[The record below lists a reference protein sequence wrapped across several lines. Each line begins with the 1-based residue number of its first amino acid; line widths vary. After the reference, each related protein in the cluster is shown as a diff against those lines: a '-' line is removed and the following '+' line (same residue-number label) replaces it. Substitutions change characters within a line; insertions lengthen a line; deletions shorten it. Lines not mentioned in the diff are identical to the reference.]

1 MLFNHQ
7 ATHAG
12 LTVKPYLSTRYNNI
26 FLMIPFSLTVFTS
39 SKSRR
44 YRLHSNGQSA
54 KTTFSG
60 NLSENETQELSTPFA
75 QQLIAEMAIENRV
88 DGAITG
94 IAGTR
99 SRQYERFEWLKN
111 NAEEEDLISLTDHV
125 SPVVRVYA
133 FYALYEK
140 RSMALTEIYRKH
152 INDYASF
159 LTVNGNNQSS
169 RRVNECFSHM
179 LQYCQ

>member
-1 MLFNHQ
+1 
-7 ATHAG
+7 
-12 LTVKPYLSTRYNNI
+12 
-26 FLMIPFSLTVFTS
+26 MIPFSLTVFTS
-39 SKSRR
+39 GKSRR
-44 YRLHSNGQSA
+44 YRLHNNGQSA

-60 NLSENETQELSTPFA
+60 NLLENETQKLSTPFA
-75 QQLIAEMAIENRV
+75 QNLIAEMAIENRV

-94 IAGTR
+94 ITGTR

-111 NAEEEDLISLTDHV
+111 NAREEDLISLTDHV

-152 INDYASF
+152 MNDNDSF
-159 LTVNGNNQSS
+159 LSVNGNTQST